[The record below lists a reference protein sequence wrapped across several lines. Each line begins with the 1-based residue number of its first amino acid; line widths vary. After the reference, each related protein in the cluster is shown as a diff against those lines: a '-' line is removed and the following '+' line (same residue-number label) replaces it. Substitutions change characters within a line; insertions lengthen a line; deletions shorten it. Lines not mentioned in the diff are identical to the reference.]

1 MVDLKKAFLVKII
14 GILLAIIAI
23 GAGAAYAGSVVSRNN
38 LISQDAAENFAIV
51 DANVSRDN
59 VSSLHSHLERD
70 QGRYVYDVE
79 FHVGDIEYEYE
90 ILAQDGSILE
100 KRIDNE
106 ARNNG
111 TLSNTFSGQR
121 DLSSSEEKAKGK
133 TEDQNVPSEGSSGIV
148 ERSDQDSSSGIVES
162 SDQDSSSGIVES
174 SDQDSSSGIVEGAN
188 QDSSSGIVEGADQGA
203 SDETASSDHGRA
215 ENVLSKTEQTDDS
228 QKADASVTNHQE
240 KDTVSGELTK
250 KKTAAGDYIGVERAK
265 QIALD
270 DAGFSENEVIFST
283 AKFEKDDDDDDEA
296 PEYEIEFFKG
306 NVEYEYDIDALT
318 GKILDFSSEI
328 DDD

>member
-1 MVDLKKAFLVKII
+1 MVDLKKAFLVKVI

-70 QGRYVYDVE
+70 QGKYVYDVE

-121 DLSSSEEKAKGK
+121 DLSSSGENAKGK
-133 TEDQNVPSEGSSGIV
+133 TEDQNVPSEG
-148 ERSDQDSSSGIVES
+148 
-162 SDQDSSSGIVES
+162 SSGIVES

>member
-1 MVDLKKAFLVKII
+1 MVDLKKAFLVKVI

-70 QGRYVYDVE
+70 QGKYVYDVE

-111 TLSNTFSGQR
+111 TLPKDR
-121 DLSSSEEKAKGK
+121 K
-133 TEDQNVPSEGSSGIV
+133 
-148 ERSDQDSSSGIVES
+148 
-162 SDQDSSSGIVES
+162 
-174 SDQDSSSGIVEGAN
+174 
-188 QDSSSGIVEGADQGA
+188 
-203 SDETASSDHGRA
+203 
-215 ENVLSKTEQTDDS
+215 
-228 QKADASVTNHQE
+228 SV
-240 KDTVSGELTK
+240 V
-250 KKTAAGDYIGVERAK
+250 
-265 QIALD
+265 
-270 DAGFSENEVIFST
+270 
-283 AKFEKDDDDDDEA
+283 
-296 PEYEIEFFKG
+296 
-306 NVEYEYDIDALT
+306 
-318 GKILDFSSEI
+318 
-328 DDD
+328 

>member
-1 MVDLKKAFLVKII
+1 MVDLKKAFLVKVI

-70 QGRYVYDVE
+70 QGKYVYDVE

-121 DLSSSEEKAKGK
+121 DLSSSGENAKGK

-162 SDQDSSSGIVES
+162 SD
-174 SDQDSSSGIVEGAN
+174 

-283 AKFEKDDDDDDEA
+283 AKFEKDDDDGDEA
-296 PEYEIEFFKG
+296 PEYEIEFFKD

>member
-1 MVDLKKAFLVKII
+1 MVDLKKAFLVKVI

-70 QGRYVYDVE
+70 QGKYVYDVE

-121 DLSSSEEKAKGK
+121 DLSSSGENAKGK

-162 SDQDSSSGIVES
+162 SDQDSSSGIVE
-174 SDQDSSSGIVEGAN
+174 
-188 QDSSSGIVEGADQGA
+188 GADQGA

-215 ENVLSKTEQTDDS
+215 ENALSKTEQTDDS

-296 PEYEIEFFKG
+296 PEYEIEFFKD

>member
-1 MVDLKKAFLVKII
+1 MVDLKKAFLVKVI

-38 LISQDAAENFAIV
+38 LISQDTAENFAIV

-70 QGRYVYDVE
+70 QGKYVYDVE

-121 DLSSSEEKAKGK
+121 DLSSSGENAKGK

-162 SDQDSSSGIVES
+162 SDQDSSSGIVE
-174 SDQDSSSGIVEGAN
+174 
-188 QDSSSGIVEGADQGA
+188 GADQGA

-215 ENVLSKTEQTDDS
+215 ENALSKTEQTDDS

-306 NVEYEYDIDALT
+306 NIEYEYDIDALT

>member
-1 MVDLKKAFLVKII
+1 MVDLKKAFLVKVI

-70 QGRYVYDVE
+70 QGKYVYDVE

-111 TLSNTFSGQR
+111 TLSNAFSGQR
-121 DLSSSEEKAKGK
+121 DLSSSGENAKGK

-174 SDQDSSSGIVEGAN
+174 SDQDSSSGIVEGA
-188 QDSSSGIVEGADQGA
+188 DQGA

-215 ENVLSKTEQTDDS
+215 ENGLSKTEQTDDS

-240 KDTVSGELTK
+240 KHTVSGELTK

-306 NVEYEYDIDALT
+306 NVEYEYDIDAMT

>member
-1 MVDLKKAFLVKII
+1 MVDLKKAFLVKVI

-70 QGRYVYDVE
+70 QGKYVYDVE

-90 ILAQDGSILE
+90 ILAQDG
-100 KRIDNE
+100 D
-106 ARNNG
+106 
-111 TLSNTFSGQR
+111 
-121 DLSSSEEKAKGK
+121 KGK

-148 ERSDQDSSSGIVES
+148 ER

-203 SDETASSDHGRA
+203 SDETASSDQGRA
-215 ENVLSKTEQTDDS
+215 ENGLSKTEQTDDS
-228 QKADASVTNHQE
+228 QKADVSVTNHQE

-296 PEYEIEFFKG
+296 PEYEIEFFNLIFPRKSMMT
-306 NVEYEYDIDALT
+306 DP
-318 GKILDFSSEI
+318 
-328 DDD
+328 DDGMVLFGICF

>member
-1 MVDLKKAFLVKII
+1 MVDLKKAFLVKVI

-90 ILAQDGSILE
+90 ILAQDGSILK

-121 DLSSSEEKAKGK
+121 DLSSSGENAKGK

-162 SDQDSSSGIVES
+162 SD
-174 SDQDSSSGIVEGAN
+174 

-283 AKFEKDDDDDDEA
+283 AKFEKDDDDGDEA
-296 PEYEIEFFKG
+296 PEYEIEFFKD

>member
-70 QGRYVYDVE
+70 QGKYVYDVE

-121 DLSSSEEKAKGK
+121 DLSSSGENAKGK

-148 ERSDQDSSSGIVES
+148 ES
-162 SDQDSSSGIVES
+162 SD
-174 SDQDSSSGIVEGAN
+174 

>member
-1 MVDLKKAFLVKII
+1 MVDLKKAFLVKVI

-70 QGRYVYDVE
+70 QGKYVYDVE

-121 DLSSSEEKAKGK
+121 DLSSSGENAKGK

-148 ERSDQDSSSGIVES
+148 ESSNQDSSSGIVES
-162 SDQDSSSGIVES
+162 SD
-174 SDQDSSSGIVEGAN
+174 

-283 AKFEKDDDDDDEA
+283 AKFEKDDDDGDEA
-296 PEYEIEFFKG
+296 PEYEIEFFKD

>member
-70 QGRYVYDVE
+70 QGKYVYDVE

-121 DLSSSEEKAKGK
+121 DLSSSGENAKGK

-162 SDQDSSSGIVES
+162 SD
-174 SDQDSSSGIVEGAN
+174 

>member
-121 DLSSSEEKAKGK
+121 DLSSSGENAKGK

-162 SDQDSSSGIVES
+162 SDQDSSSGIVE
-174 SDQDSSSGIVEGAN
+174 
-188 QDSSSGIVEGADQGA
+188 GADQGA

-215 ENVLSKTEQTDDS
+215 ENALSKTEQTDDS

-306 NVEYEYDIDALT
+306 NVEYEYDIDAMT

>member
-1 MVDLKKAFLVKII
+1 M
-14 GILLAIIAI
+14 
-23 GAGAAYAGSVVSRNN
+23 
-38 LISQDAAENFAIV
+38 
-51 DANVSRDN
+51 
-59 VSSLHSHLERD
+59 
-70 QGRYVYDVE
+70 E

-121 DLSSSEEKAKGK
+121 DLSSSGENAKGK

-162 SDQDSSSGIVES
+162 SD
-174 SDQDSSSGIVEGAN
+174 

-296 PEYEIEFFKG
+296 PEYEIEFFKD

>member
-1 MVDLKKAFLVKII
+1 MVDLKKAFLVKVI

-70 QGRYVYDVE
+70 QGKYVYDVE

-111 TLSNTFSGQR
+111 TLSNAFSGQR
-121 DLSSSEEKAKGK
+121 DSSSSGENAKGK
-133 TEDQNVPSEGSSGIV
+133 AGDRNVPSEG
-148 ERSDQDSSSGIVES
+148 
-162 SDQDSSSGIVES
+162 SSGIVES

-283 AKFEKDDDDDDEA
+283 AKFEKDDDDGDEA
-296 PEYEIEFFKG
+296 PEYEIEFFKD

>member
-1 MVDLKKAFLVKII
+1 MVDLKKAFLVKVI

-51 DANVSRDN
+51 DAN

-121 DLSSSEEKAKGK
+121 DLSSSGENAKGK

-162 SDQDSSSGIVES
+162 SDQDSSSGIVE
-174 SDQDSSSGIVEGAN
+174 
-188 QDSSSGIVEGADQGA
+188 GADQGA

-215 ENVLSKTEQTDDS
+215 ENALSKTEQTDDS

-240 KDTVSGELTK
+240 KHTVSGELTK

>member
-1 MVDLKKAFLVKII
+1 MVDLKKAFLVKVI

-70 QGRYVYDVE
+70 QGKYVYDVE

-111 TLSNTFSGQR
+111 TLSNAFSGQR
-121 DLSSSEEKAKGK
+121 DSSSSWENAKGK

-174 SDQDSSSGIVEGAN
+174 SDQDSSSGIVEGA
-188 QDSSSGIVEGADQGA
+188 DQGA

-240 KDTVSGELTK
+240 KHTVSGELTK

-296 PEYEIEFFKG
+296 PEYEIEFFKD

>member
-1 MVDLKKAFLVKII
+1 MVDLKKAFLVKVI

-70 QGRYVYDVE
+70 QGKYVYDVE

-121 DLSSSEEKAKGK
+121 DLSSSGENAKGK

-162 SDQDSSSGIVES
+162 SD
-174 SDQDSSSGIVEGAN
+174 

>member
-1 MVDLKKAFLVKII
+1 MVDLKKAFLVKVI

-70 QGRYVYDVE
+70 QGKYVYDVE

-111 TLSNTFSGQR
+111 TLSNAFSGQR
-121 DLSSSEEKAKGK
+121 DSSSYGENDKGK

-162 SDQDSSSGIVES
+162 SDQDSSSGIVEG
-174 SDQDSSSGIVEGAN
+174 SDQI
-188 QDSSSGIVEGADQGA
+188 A
-203 SDETASSDHGRA
+203 SDETASSDQGRA
-215 ENVLSKTEQTDDS
+215 ENGLSKTEQTDDS
-228 QKADASVTNHQE
+228 QKADVSVTNHQE

-296 PEYEIEFFKG
+296 PEYEIEFFKD

>member
-1 MVDLKKAFLVKII
+1 MVDLKKAFLVKVI

-51 DANVSRDN
+51 DAKISRDN

-70 QGRYVYDVE
+70 QGKYVYDVE

-121 DLSSSEEKAKGK
+121 DLSSSGENAKGK

-162 SDQDSSSGIVES
+162 SD
-174 SDQDSSSGIVEGAN
+174 

-296 PEYEIEFFKG
+296 PEYEIEFFKD

>member
-1 MVDLKKAFLVKII
+1 MVDLKKAFLVKVI

-121 DLSSSEEKAKGK
+121 DLSSSGENAKGK

-162 SDQDSSSGIVES
+162 SDQDSSSGIVE
-174 SDQDSSSGIVEGAN
+174 
-188 QDSSSGIVEGADQGA
+188 GADQGA

-215 ENVLSKTEQTDDS
+215 ENALSKTEQTDDS

-306 NVEYEYDIDALT
+306 NVEYEYDIDAMT

>member
-1 MVDLKKAFLVKII
+1 MVDLKKAFLVKVI

-111 TLSNTFSGQR
+111 TLSNAFSGQR
-121 DLSSSEEKAKGK
+121 DSSSSGENAKGK
-133 TEDQNVPSEGSSGIV
+133 AGDRNVPSEGSSGIV
-148 ERSDQDSSSGIVES
+148 ES
-162 SDQDSSSGIVES
+162 SD
-174 SDQDSSSGIVEGAN
+174 

>member
-1 MVDLKKAFLVKII
+1 MVDLKKAFLVKVI

-70 QGRYVYDVE
+70 QGKYVYDVE

-121 DLSSSEEKAKGK
+121 DLSSSGENAKGK

-162 SDQDSSSGIVES
+162 SDQDSSSGIVE
-174 SDQDSSSGIVEGAN
+174 
-188 QDSSSGIVEGADQGA
+188 GADQGA

-215 ENVLSKTEQTDDS
+215 ENALSKTEQTDDS

>member
-148 ERSDQDSSSGIVES
+148 ES

-174 SDQDSSSGIVEGAN
+174 SD

-215 ENVLSKTEQTDDS
+215 ENALSKTEQTDDS

>member
-1 MVDLKKAFLVKII
+1 MIDLKKAFLVKVI

-51 DANVSRDN
+51 DAKISRDN

-70 QGRYVYDVE
+70 QGKYVYDVE

-121 DLSSSEEKAKGK
+121 DLSSSGENAKGK

-162 SDQDSSSGIVES
+162 SDQDSSSGIVE
-174 SDQDSSSGIVEGAN
+174 
-188 QDSSSGIVEGADQGA
+188 GADQGA

-215 ENVLSKTEQTDDS
+215 ENALSKTEQTDDS

-240 KDTVSGELTK
+240 KHTVSGELTK

-306 NVEYEYDIDALT
+306 NIEYEYDIDALT

>member
-1 MVDLKKAFLVKII
+1 MVDLKKAFLVKVI

-121 DLSSSEEKAKGK
+121 DLSSSGENAKGK
-133 TEDQNVPSEGSSGIV
+133 TEDQNVPSEG
-148 ERSDQDSSSGIVES
+148 
-162 SDQDSSSGIVES
+162 SSGIVES

-270 DAGFSENEVIFST
+270 DAGFSEYEVIFST

>member
-1 MVDLKKAFLVKII
+1 MVDLKKAFLVKVI

-70 QGRYVYDVE
+70 QGKYVYDVE

-111 TLSNTFSGQR
+111 TLSNVFSGQT
-121 DLSSSEEKAKGK
+121 DSSSSEENAKGK
-133 TEDQNVPSEGSSGIV
+133 AGDQEVPSEGGSGIV
-148 ERSDQDSSSGIVES
+148 SSS
-162 SDQDSSSGIVES
+162 D
-174 SDQDSSSGIVEGAN
+174 